1 MMEIQYNEVAPG
13 TIAVAIAGKVMMGAE
28 SEKIERLVE
37 QLVREGKRTVIFD
50 ISGVTNLD
58 STGIGRF
65 ISSFNK
71 LAAVGGQMRMA
82 GATGHVFQTFHVSM
96 LDTVFPFY
104 PTVEE
109 AAQA

>member
-1 MMEIQYNEVAPG
+1 MEIQTNEIDPSTVAV
-13 TIAVAIAGKVMMGAE
+13 TVAGKVMMGTN
-28 SEKIERLVE
+28 SEQIENLVD
-37 QLVREGKRTVIFD
+37 QLLREGKRTIIFD
-50 ISGVTNLD
+50 LSGVTTLD

-71 LAAVGGQMRMA
+71 IMAAGGQMKMA
-82 GATGHVFQTFHVSM
+82 AATGHIFQTFHVSM

-109 AAQA
+109 AAAAN

>member
-1 MMEIQYNEVAPG
+1 MDLKANEIDASTVAV
-13 TIAVAIAGKVMMGAE
+13 TVAGKVMMGSE
-28 SEKIERLVE
+28 SEKIENLVE
-37 QLVREGKRTVIFD
+37 QLLREGKRTIIFD
-50 ISGVTNLD
+50 LGGVTTLD

-71 LAAVGGQMRMA
+71 IAAVGGQMKMA
-82 GATGHVFQTFHVSM
+82 AATGHVFQTFHVSM

-109 AAQA
+109 AAAGN

>member
-1 MMEIQYNEVAPG
+1 MEIHADEISPNTVAV
-13 TIAVAIAGKVMMGAE
+13 TVAGKVMMGAE
-28 SEKIERLVE
+28 SEKIENLVE
-37 QLVREGKRTVIFD
+37 QLLREGKRTIIFD
-50 ISGVTNLD
+50 LGGVTNLD

-71 LAAVGGQMRMA
+71 IAAVGGNMKMA
-82 GATGHVFQTFHVSM
+82 AATGHVFQTFHISM

-109 AAQA
+109 AAAGN

>member
-1 MMEIQYNEVAPG
+1 MEIHADEIKPNTVAV
-13 TIAVAIAGKVMMGAE
+13 TVAGKVMMGAE
-28 SEKIERLVE
+28 SEKIENLVE
-37 QLVREGKRTVIFD
+37 QLLREGKRTIIFD
-50 ISGVTNLD
+50 LGGVTTLD

-71 LAAVGGQMRMA
+71 IAAVGGNMKMA
-82 GATGHVFQTFHVSM
+82 AATGHVFQTFHVSM

-109 AAQA
+109 AAAGH